1 MSDSLLSVSDLS
13 VSFGSHEVV
22 KRVSF
27 NIRRGE
33 KFALVGESGSG
44 KTQVAQAILRLNHEA
59 SLAGEVRFDGV
70 EMSSLSPSALRAIR
84 GRRIAMV
91 FQEPMTALNP
101 LYTIGNQIIEVLSL
115 HLGLSGDEARARA
128 IALLAKMQLPEPD
141 QKVDAYPHQLSGG
154 QRQRAM
160 IAMALAAEPELLIA
174 DEPTTALDVAIQN
187 QILSLLDTLQ
197 REQGMAVL
205 LITHD
210 LNLVRRFADRV
221 AVMQSGKVVESGD
234 IDTVFSNPQHEYT
247 QQLLACRPRALL
259 DGATDHPP
267 IRLSAAQMR
276 VVFSRQ
282 EGWFRRT
289 EFVALDDVSIA
300 IPAGQTLGIVGE
312 SGSGKTTLGLA
323 LLRLLPASGEILLG
337 DVRVD
342 ALEGQRLRAF
352 RRHLQIVFQDPY
364 SSLPPHLTVQAIL
377 AEGLLLHFPDL
388 TPSERQARIEAM
400 MADVGLDLDMLSRY
414 PHAFSGGQRQRIA
427 LARALL
433 LQPSVLVFDEPTSAL
448 DVSIQ
453 AQIIRLLQ
461 DLQQK
466 YGLSYLFISHDLAV
480 VAALAHRV
488 VVMQAG
494 RVVESGV
501 TSQVFQNPQHAYTKA
516 LVSAGWF

>member
-13 VSFGSHEVV
+13 VSFGLHQVV
-22 KRVSF
+22 KQVSF
-27 NIRRGE
+27 EIRRGE

-59 SLAGEVRFDGV
+59 SLTGQVQFDGV

-115 HLGLSGDEARARA
+115 HLGLSGNEARARA
-128 IALLAKMQLPEPD
+128 IALLAKMQLAEPD
-141 QKVDAYPHQLSGG
+141 RKVDAYPHQLSGG

-174 DEPTTALDVAIQN
+174 DEPTTALDVTIQN

-221 AVMQSGKVVESGD
+221 AVMQSGEIVESGD
-234 IDTVFSNPQHEYT
+234 VRAVFSSPQHAYT

-259 DGATDHPP
+259 GVTAHQPP
-267 IRLSAAQMR
+267 IRLSAVQMR
-276 VVFSRQ
+276 VVFSQ
-282 EGWFRRT
+282 QAGWFRRT
-289 EFVALDDVSIA
+289 EFVALDGVSVA
-300 IPAGQTLGIVGE
+300 VSAGQTLGIVGE

-323 LLRLLPASGEILLG
+323 LLRLLPASGEILL
-337 DVRVD
+337 DNVRVD
-342 ALEGQRLRAF
+342 TLQGRRLRAF

-377 AEGLLLHFPDL
+377 AEGLLLHFPML
-388 TPSERQARIEAM
+388 TSSERQARIEAM

-427 LARALL
+427 LARALV

-448 DVSIQ
+448 DVSTQ

-461 DLQQK
+461 DLQRK
-466 YGLSYLFISHDLAV
+466 YGLSYIFISHDLAV

-488 VVMQAG
+488 AVVQAG
-494 RVVESGV
+494 SVVECGEA
-501 TSQVFQNPQHAYTKA
+501 QQIFQHPQHAYTQA
-516 LVSAGWF
+516 LVSAGWL